1 MVKPKKKQTKL
12 ERLCQYKYPHCQIK
26 AEFQHTVKLGSV
38 TIDRAWI
45 CNNCQLAI
53 EKEQK
58 QKKSKTSSKN

>member
-1 MVKPKKKQTKL
+1 MKTKTNQTKK

-26 AEFQHTVKLGSV
+26 AEFQHLTKLGSV

-53 EKEQK
+53 EKERNL
-58 QKKSKTSSKN
+58 KK